1 MRRFLVSGIVLAMLL
16 QLLGAAAFAE
26 DGASDAALCLETQS
40 GGAYAATVAVGDTLQ
55 VDVRVCRTDSAEEYL
70 LYAVQDEIEYDT
82 ALLEFLPNEGSI
94 SYGFQQGYRSA
105 AGGHARVLVN
115 FVDMTGQ
122 GAPRAAE
129 LTVATLKFRAKAA
142 GATELKNQSVIAT
155 DAKGNPRTVSAKNL
169 RITIKNKTPGGSGG
183 GISGGSGGGISGGS
197 GGGTTGTMPA
207 PGGTTQPS
215 VTTPDIPNDPEF
227 QDVAQSAWYYPAVTY
242 AARAGYFTGVGGGLF
257 LPDAP
262 MTRAMFVTVL
272 YRMAGGA
279 EASGE
284 SFPDVARGSW
294 YEQAAI
300 WAARAGI
307 VKGSGGCF
315 LPEREITREQ
325 LATMLARYAKYQALA
340 LPDSENQQFADDAAI
355 SDWAKDAVYRMR
367 RAGLL
372 AGRGENLF
380 EPKAQATRAE
390 VAQLV
395 KNLAE
400 LKEEK

>member
-1 MRRFLVSGIVLAMLL
+1 MRRFLVSGIVLAMVL
-16 QLLGAAAFAE
+16 QLLGATAFAE

-105 AGGHARVLVN
+105 AGALARVLVN

-155 DAKGNPRTVSAKNL
+155 DAKGNPRAVSAKNL
-169 RITIKNKTPGGSGG
+169 RITIKNKT
-183 GISGGSGGGISGGS
+183 SGGS
-197 GGGTTGTMPA
+197 GGGTTGTTPA
-207 PGGTTQPS
+207 PGGTTQPP
-215 VTTPDIPNDPEF
+215 VTTPDLPNDPEF

-372 AGRGENLF
+372 AGKGENLF

>member
-1 MRRFLVSGIVLAMLL
+1 MRRFLVSGIVLAMVL

-26 DGASDAALCLETQS
+26 NDASDAALCLETQS

-70 LYAVQDEIEYDT
+70 LYAVQDEIEYDA

-155 DAKGNPRTVSAKNL
+155 DAKGNPRAVSAKNL

-183 GISGGSGGGISGGS
+183 G
-197 GGGTTGTMPA
+197 TTGTMPA
-207 PGGTTQPS
+207 PGGTTQPP
-215 VTTPDIPNDPEF
+215 VTTPDVPNDPEF

-272 YRMAGGA
+272 YRMAGSA

-307 VKGSGGCF
+307 VKGSGGYF

-372 AGRGENLF
+372 AGKGENLF

>member
-1 MRRFLVSGIVLAMLL
+1 MRRFLVLGIVFAMVL
-16 QLLGAAAFAE
+16 QLLGATAFAE

-105 AGGHARVLVN
+105 AGALARVLVN

-155 DAKGNPRTVSAKNL
+155 DAKGNPRAVSAKNL

-183 GISGGSGGGISGGS
+183 GISGGSGGG
-197 GGGTTGTMPA
+197 TTGTRPA
-207 PGGTTQPS
+207 PGGTTQPP
-215 VTTPDIPNDPEF
+215 VTTPDLPNDPEF

-242 AARAGYFTGVGGGLF
+242 AARAGYFTGVGSGLF

-279 EASGE
+279 ETSGE

-325 LATMLARYAKYQALA
+325 LATMLARYAEYQALA

-372 AGRGENLF
+372 AGKGENLF